1 MLQPTAPGRQA
12 AYQRARRQRKRQAA
26 AATTAFGRLPVPR
39 YSQDSR
45 TLPPESTAFD
55 AQNFATAGSGHWIG
69 RRVREAN
76 IPKRKG
82 RKGRWRGKTR
92 LRKQHRL
99 RELKELLEE
108 GYQYIDWDGRNPLF
122 ILDHA
127 GRIIT
132 IFVGTPDDPA
142 WPAITEDAVA
152 ELERARRRGM
162 RSGAFSEDDTS
173 HRRGTFAVFTDGV
186 FYGGGQMVG
195 LHRHRSFVIL
205 TCAMANFAPK
215 LYREYAA
222 TMQALFD
229 HHPSLQRNFSNSVF
243 PAASLNCGPET
254 ATFEHCDFN
263 NIPHGLCGITCGGKF
278 DHKKGAHLYLKQLK
292 LVVEFPSGSSAL
304 IPSGAVD
311 HGNTPLQP
319 GDTRCSIT
327 QYAAGGLFR
336 WVKYGFKTAKQL
348 LAEDGGRN

>member
-1 MLQPTAPGRQA
+1 
-12 AYQRARRQRKRQAA
+12 
-26 AATTAFGRLPVPR
+26 
-39 YSQDSR
+39 
-45 TLPPESTAFD
+45 
-55 AQNFATAGSGHWIG
+55 
-69 RRVREAN
+69 
-76 IPKRKG
+76 
-82 RKGRWRGKTR
+82 
-92 LRKQHRL
+92 
-99 RELKELLEE
+99 
-108 GYQYIDWDGRNPLF
+108 
-122 ILDHA
+122 
-127 GRIIT
+127 
-132 IFVGTPDDPA
+132 
-142 WPAITEDAVA
+142 
-152 ELERARRRGM
+152 
-162 RSGAFSEDDTS
+162 
-173 HRRGTFAVFTDGV
+173 
-186 FYGGGQMVG
+186 
-195 LHRHRSFVIL
+195 
-205 TCAMANFAPK
+205 MANFAPK

-348 LAEDGGRN
+348 LAEDGGAELKALIDGAPGERVQWALGLFSKPDELAADCAATFTQM